1 MNLLE
6 MKDDALLQLW
16 RNCMESV
23 RESKPTAGRARELLL
38 QINEIWKARLD
49 ASKSGLYKAD
59 SPEIG
64 VLKAV
69 GYQVGASGLRAEMRR
84 RLLDQVMTEVLPF
97 VGSPAYMHEWGLPGS
112 RERYRKLHRVLTI
125 FRSGAQHDP
134 RMEIAEQHW
143 AEDLDYIE
151 KSWQRKVR

>member
-69 GYQVGASGLRAEMRR
+69 GYQVGASGLRAESSRR
-84 RLLDQVMTEVLPF
+84 RWRACSNWRAF
-97 VGSPAYMHEWGLPGS
+97 
-112 RERYRKLHRVLTI
+112 
-125 FRSGAQHDP
+125 
-134 RMEIAEQHW
+134 
-143 AEDLDYIE
+143 
-151 KSWQRKVR
+151 